1 VGTLAELPDGR
12 SVEVRGEEVVVSD
25 PVRRKRADELARDKL
40 TRWARFDPDWH
51 RAELLGAHESGNA
64 FAVSFHLDRLLGE
77 YPFDA
82 GLHVQQAHALARLGR
97 PAEAT
102 AHLMHALFL
111 HPQVH
116 PGLIDPTA
124 ARRGQEAAAAGDWK
138 QAVAAFE
145 LAVQQ
150 PVASPRLLVDLA
162 LAQTAAGMRQEA
174 GETLRHMTARL
185 PATRDRSLRWDFIFH
200 AAYLPLDESTAT
212 TLVSETAANLAKE
225 RDADT
230 LLFHGAAL
238 FRAGR
243 LDEAAKVLA
252 ESARVHGRGGQVQSI
267 LFQYLVA
274 RDLGRLE
281 EAREHL
287 ARVEAWH
294 AGHKPPGWRDRVLW
308 DSLLG
313 EARRPHMHRA
323 RE

>member
-12 SVEVRGEEVVVSD
+12 SLEVRGEEVVVSD

-150 PVASPRLLVDLA
+150 PVASPRLLVDL
-162 LAQTAAGMRQEA
+162 
-174 GETLRHMTARL
+174 